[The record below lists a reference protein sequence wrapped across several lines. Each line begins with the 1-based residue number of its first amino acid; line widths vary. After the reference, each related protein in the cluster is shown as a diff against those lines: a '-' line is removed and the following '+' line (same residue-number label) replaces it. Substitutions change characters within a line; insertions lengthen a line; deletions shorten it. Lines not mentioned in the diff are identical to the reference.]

1 MSTTQAPHAPDLG
14 VENVFLRCVEDCSEP
29 IMISDRSGR
38 LTYVNPAWCKA
49 YGYNKQEALGETP
62 RLLRSE
68 AQSETFYREM
78 WRQITDPNIG
88 FWKGELVNRAKDGR
102 LVPVL
107 LTITPYKEK
116 EQTVGYMGIAV
127 DLTERRSMERQIL
140 RQDRL
145 ASIGMLATS
154 LAHEIGNPL
163 GVIRGRAEI
172 LMEALQSQEQAS
184 SARETHRIQDVV
196 QLTGNALSTIV
207 GQIDRIS
214 SLIDSLLRI
223 ARVPQEIA
231 LRDVRLDQVINEVVG
246 LMNEACRRKG
256 IELVTHFEDFED
268 RARTALAD
276 PSHLQQIL
284 LNLIINSTHA
294 IEDER
299 RRSVGSRPS
308 AEGPESGASV
318 RSRRE
323 GRIEIRVRELRDQS
337 PSRVQISVIDTGCG
351 MTPEVKRRLFEP
363 FFTTKSPGQGTG
375 LGLAIVSRLSEEMKA
390 SLHAESEGVGLGSAF
405 HIELQCATTQVRTE
419 RPAES

>member
-1 MSTTQAPHAPDLG
+1 MKMNTLRGPDLG
-14 VENVFLRCVEDCSEP
+14 EQSVFLRCVEDCSEP

-38 LTYVNPAWCKA
+38 LTYVNPAWCKT
-49 YGYNKQEALGETP
+49 YGYNKEEALGETP

-68 AQSETFYREM
+68 TQSETFYREM
-78 WRQITDPNIG
+78 WRQITDPSVG

-107 LTITPYKEK
+107 LTITPYKVS

-172 LMEALQSQEQAS
+172 LMEALQSQDS
-184 SARETHRIQDVV
+184 IPRDLNRIQDVV
-196 QLTGNALSTIV
+196 QLTGSALSTIV
-207 GQIDRIS
+207 RQIDRIS

-231 LRDVRLDQVINEVVG
+231 LREVRLDQVINEVVG

-256 IELVTHFEDFED
+256 IELTTSFEEGP
-268 RARTALAD
+268 RIALAD

-294 IEDER
+294 IDDER
-299 RRSVGSRPS
+299 RRAAGSRTGNLS
-308 AEGPESGASV
+308 AEYSAITPPT
-318 RSRRE
+318 RSH
-323 GRIEIRVRELRDQS
+323 RIHIRVREVRDQGS
-337 PSRVQISVIDTGCG
+337 PRLQISVVDTGCG

-390 SLHAESEGVGLGSAF
+390 GLRAESEGVGLGSSF
-405 HIELQCATTQVRTE
+405 HLELQVGSGLA
-419 RPAES
+419 RPDRQIES

>member
-1 MSTTQAPHAPDLG
+1 MNMESLRGLDLG
-14 VENVFLRCVEDCSEP
+14 DQTVFLRCVEDSSEP
-29 IMISDRSGR
+29 IMISDRKGQ
-38 LTYVNPAWCKA
+38 LTYVNPAWCRT
-49 YGYNKQEALGETP
+49 YGYTKEEAIGQTP
-62 RLLRSE
+62 RLLRSDT
-68 AQSETFYREM
+68 QSESFYREM
-78 WRQITDPNIG
+78 WRQIVDPSVG
-88 FWKGELVNRAKDGR
+88 YWKGELVNRAKDGR

-107 LTITPYKEK
+107 LAITPYKVA

-172 LMEALQSQEQAS
+172 LMESAQSLES
-184 SARETHRIQDVV
+184 DSVDVQQMKDV
-196 QLTGNALSTIV
+196 LRLTGSGLHTIV

-231 LRDVRLDQVINEVVG
+231 LRDVRLDQVINEVAG

-256 IELVTHFEDFED
+256 IELTTSFDSD
-268 RARTALAD
+268 SRIALAD

-284 LNLIINSTHA
+284 LNLVINSTHA

-299 RRSVGSRPS
+299 RRATGTKVPKNGEVSDSLAPPPPPR
-308 AEGPESGASV
+308 AH
-318 RSRRE
+318 
-323 GRIEIRVRELRDQS
+323 RIEIRVREVNNANTPRLL
-337 PSRVQISVIDTGCG
+337 VSVTDTGCG

-390 SLHAESEGVGLGSAF
+390 GLRAESEGVGLGSAF
-405 HIELQCATTQVRTE
+405 HLELAPGSGIVRPDRQIE
-419 RPAES
+419 P